1 MTRTEF
7 LPAPKSTAEALE
19 FAGTLAKSNLIPK
32 NFVGRPNDVFV
43 AMLWSHTLGIP
54 VVQGLQYI
62 AVINGKP
69 SMYGDGLLAVVMNSG
84 LLEDFKEEYRGEG
97 EQLTAFCTAKR
108 KGITSPTV
116 ATFSVAEARRAG
128 LLGKPGPWQQYTKR
142 MLKMRARAFALRD
155 ALPDVLAGMAVAEE
169 QEDIDV
175 TPVSASAD
183 VPQTA
188 APETEA
194 PARKMPRRAVKKAP
208 DAEEAQIVEPAA
220 LENKPEPAAS
230 TVVPSVSP
238 APVKE
243 PEPVPVKETAAE
255 AATVVAENLQRVTE
269 EAKPVAPTYDVES
282 IKKALATLNQ
292 DASVVQY
299 WKSLP
304 DEAKKDK
311 VLIAAC
317 KAARTRIVNS
327 PEAAA

>member
-1 MTRTEF
+1 MTRSDF

-19 FAGTLAKSNLIPK
+19 FASTLAKSSLIPK

-108 KGITSPTV
+108 KGISSPTV

-155 ALPDVLAGMAVAEE
+155 AFPDVLAGMAVAEE

-175 TPVSASAD
+175 TPAS
-183 VPQTA
+183 PQTPTQEA
-188 APETEA
+188 EA
-194 PARKMPRRAVKKAP
+194 PARKMPRRAVKKTSP
-208 DAEEAQIVEPAA
+208 EAEEARVVEPPV
-220 LENKPEPAAS
+220 LENNPEPTAS
-230 TVVPSVSP
+230 TVVPPVQVSEP
-238 APVKE
+238 EAAPVKSS
-243 PEPVPVKETAAE
+243 AAE
-255 AATVVAENLQRVTE
+255 AASVVAENLQHITE
-269 EAKPVAPTYDVES
+269 EYDIEK
-282 IKKALATLNQ
+282 IKQSFSSLTEYAELL
-292 DASVVQY
+292 QY
-299 WKSLP
+299 WKKLP
-304 DEAKKDK
+304 
-311 VLIAAC
+311 
-317 KAARTRIVNS
+317 KAAHDDPAIIKAFKEHPAAVKRRE
-327 PEAAA
+327 EATA